1 MKVFLRKVR
10 HLKLLLKLLSK
21 KMKYRK
27 IVLFSSPSLQ
37 WLHPILSANCRYNL
51 RLFRLFSGNNS
62 GNIGINLHR
71 QHVFHIVMLWKRT
84 QVPVAWE
91 ISGRGRRRSRDEKGN
106 QGVGDFRFINIWQLF
121 PFLFFF
127 FNYFIVSFFFFAILF
142 LLTTF
147 THTHTHD
154 PRPLPTT
161 HDPRHL
167 AILLKSHTL
176 GVLSHLTIRNGPN
189 FLEKEHSSETFS
201 CCDKCSTICV
211 DFVIWTNRAW
221 KSGRLRSVSPVPVTL
236 KLSNNS

>member
-10 HLKLLLKLLSK
+10 DLKLLLKLLSK

-84 QVPVAWE
+84 QVPVPWE

-127 FNYFIVSFFFFAILF
+127 YLITFFYHFFFCHTFFTHDIYPHPHPRPTTSTHYPRP
-142 LLTTF
+142 TTF
-147 THTHTHD
+147 SYT
-154 PRPLPTT
+154 P
-161 HDPRHL
+161 
-167 AILLKSHTL
+167 
-176 GVLSHLTIRNGPN
+176 
-189 FLEKEHSSETFS
+189 
-201 CCDKCSTICV
+201 
-211 DFVIWTNRAW
+211 
-221 KSGRLRSVSPVPVTL
+221 
-236 KLSNNS
+236 